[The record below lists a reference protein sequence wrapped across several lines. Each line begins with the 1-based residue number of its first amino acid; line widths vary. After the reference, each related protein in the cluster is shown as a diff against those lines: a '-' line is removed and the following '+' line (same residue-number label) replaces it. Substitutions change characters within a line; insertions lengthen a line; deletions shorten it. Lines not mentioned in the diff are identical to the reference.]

1 VVTGGKALKSFID
14 FPLSSATR
22 AAGASARAVADEA
35 AALHRIGANKVPN
48 TAIQG
53 GGRPISSKLSFD
65 SSLNPVEKIWSVEA
79 SKILAE
85 NPIAMR
91 SYQRLQRQ
99 GTDVRYVNDP
109 DMKDMGLFDQYSNTV
124 TINMLRHS
132 SAKEAV
138 STIIHEAKHQHR
150 FYRTGEAGT
159 IYEEYLAFRNESLFT
174 TGVRPA
180 RAERMNIYNDVKQ
193 LYKDKDLPLGQYP
206 FGGKR

>member
-1 VVTGGKALKSFID
+1 
-14 FPLSSATR
+14 
-22 AAGASARAVADEA
+22 
-35 AALHRIGANKVPN
+35 
-48 TAIQG
+48 
-53 GGRPISSKLSFD
+53 
-65 SSLNPVEKIWSVEA
+65 VEKIWSVEA

-91 SYQRLQRQ
+91 SYQRLQSQ
-99 GTDVRYVNDP
+99 GTDVIYVNDP
-109 DMKDMGLFDQYSNTV
+109 GMKEMGLFDQYSNTV

-138 STIIHEAKHQHR
+138 STIVHEAKHQHR

-159 IYEEYLAFRNESLFT
+159 VYEEYLAFRNESLFT
-174 TGVRPA
+174 TGVRPSQ
-180 RAERMNIYNDVKQ
+180 AERMNIYNDVKQ